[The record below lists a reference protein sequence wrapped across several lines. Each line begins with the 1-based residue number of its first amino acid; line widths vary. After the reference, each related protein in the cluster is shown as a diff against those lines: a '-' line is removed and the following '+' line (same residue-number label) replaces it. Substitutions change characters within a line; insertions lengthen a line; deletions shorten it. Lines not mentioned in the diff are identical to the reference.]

1 MVGETKQRIP
11 HTNLYQEWPK
21 SGLRKSDNV
30 GTLYMVP
37 SAVYALDGVE
47 HFPTAFTEVRAPG
60 RHVPAPFAAL
70 IFCVCR
76 ICESQHFPVV
86 HAAKHRL
93 NVSVVTNLYIEVR
106 DRQR

>member
-60 RHVPAPFAAL
+60 RHVPAPCGAHLLCASNLRIAAL
-70 IFCVCR
+70 PR
-76 ICESQHFPVV
+76 RARREAP
-86 HAAKHRL
+86 
-93 NVSVVTNLYIEVR
+93 T
-106 DRQR
+106 QRFGGYKSIH